1 MSQRELLLAV
11 RYGLPLLIVVAG
23 LAAIVIG
30 DSRSALHGG
39 LGIVGAGIAVGLLN
53 LFYRVGA
60 SGDRDRDAEDAAR
73 AYFDEHGRWP
83 DEDEPLPRQP

>member
-1 MSQRELLLAV
+1 VSQRELLLAV